1 LQLIGNHLI
10 GENIMLMEQR
20 PRKLGSKW
28 KEEVVAPNYFNT
40 FMQESP
46 CNENDIDDESEM
58 KFLQN
63 RFKSKFE
70 ILPKMYTG
78 CIFRSRDYLS
88 AKSDQFHQT
97 DLLIVNTFSYY
108 QWRSMHLLK
117 RARILLEDLSTTQ
130 I

>member
-1 LQLIGNHLI
+1 
-10 GENIMLMEQR
+10 MEQR

-28 KEEVVAPNYFNT
+28 NEEVVAPNYFNT